1 MREGGHPLNL
11 RKMWDSLGTVVR
23 IVLVTD
29 LDLVGAAEY
38 KPYGS
43 GNFLMARLSTA
54 EASLVLF
61 LVFSRC
67 SRRFGLG
74 TPFTPALLLAAEVGV
89 WFWPGRVFLA
99 LEGEDE
105 GAEGLIPFTFV

>member
-11 RKMWDSLGTVVR
+11 RKMWDSLGTVVGLA
-23 IVLVTD
+23 LVPD
-29 LDLVGAAEY
+29 LSVAAAAED

-54 EASLVLF
+54 EASPMLF
-61 LVFSRC
+61 LVFNRC

-89 WFWPGRVFLA
+89 WF
-99 LEGEDE
+99 
-105 GAEGLIPFTFV
+105 